1 MITIPEKYADILHS
15 NALAYFAST
24 GPGGTPQVSP
34 VWFVW
39 DGGQIVFSTTNDR
52 QKYRNVVRDAQVSV
66 AITDPNNPFRSLE
79 IRGQARSEDDHGY
92 RVAHL
97 VARKYTGQD
106 ATPQMI
112 PPHEQRVAISITP
125 EKLLVFAP

>member
-1 MITIPEKYADILHS
+1 MITIPQQYADILHS

-79 IRGQARSEDDHGY
+79 IRGLARSEDDHGY

-125 EKLLVFAP
+125 EKLLVFDH